1 MKLQIRD
8 VSVIAMLGFSTV
20 GSVHSQAG
28 QPRFDVASVRLSGPK
43 TMSSHRV
50 TDTRVDLIKIDL
62 RQLLWM
68 AFEIDPLC
76 CRDRIPGAEPL
87 GGVLVDIQATI
98 PAGATRRQV
107 PEMLKSLLI
116 ERFGLR
122 THAEP
127 RPTDGYELT
136 VAQSGIR
143 MKEVPPANDLD
154 KEFPADSSNRTFSD
168 SVGETPS
175 GRQRMITSAR
185 GIRMV
190 TEQSLYD
197 RSSTPRRNVQIDAVR
212 MTMPD
217 FASLLAGNMGRPV
230 IDRTN
235 LTGAYTFSIELP
247 LDAWMTR
254 IAASIA
260 PPTNEPTGVSA
271 PSAVERLGLRLQPK
285 RMTLDTIV
293 IDRIERVPSE
303 N

>member
-1 MKLQIRD
+1 MKPQMRGA
-8 VSVIAMLGFSTV
+8 SFIAMLALSTGV
-20 GSVHSQAG
+20 SVSAQPGQA
-28 QPRFDVASVRLSGPK
+28 RFDVASVRLSDSK

-50 TDTRVDLIKIDL
+50 TDTRVDLVKIDL
-62 RQLLWM
+62 RSLLWM

-98 PAGATRRQV
+98 PAGATRKQV

-116 ERFGLR
+116 QRFGLR
-122 THAEP
+122 AHAEP

-136 VAQSGIR
+136 VAPSGIR

-197 RSSTPRRNVQIDAVR
+197 RSSTPRRNLQIDAVR